1 MKDFDRRWK
10 LAAAAQREVDMA
22 EPEAAPYGFATRV
35 VAQWRSGSA
44 ELPLAVIWQR
54 LAWRILGGVATA
66 LALVVAVHVTLDTD
80 GDELAPDVAD
90 TIPELFW
97 LL

>member
-1 MKDFDRRWK
+1 MNEFDRRWK
-10 LAAAAQREVDMA
+10 LAATARREADA
-22 EPEAAPYGFATRV
+22 TEPQDAPFGFATRI
-35 VAQWRSGSA
+35 VAQWRSAKG

-54 LAWRILGGVATA
+54 LAWRVLGGVATA
-66 LALVVAVHVTLDTD
+66 LALVIAMHVTLDAD

>member
-1 MKDFDRRWK
+1 MNEFDRRWK
-10 LAAAAQREVDMA
+10 FAAAVGREANETQPGDV
-22 EPEAAPYGFATRV
+22 PFGFATRV
-35 VAQWRSGSA
+35 VAQWRSGGG

-54 LAWRILGGVATA
+54 LAWRVLGGVATA
-66 LALVVAVHVTLDTD
+66 LALVVAVHVTLDTE

>member
-1 MKDFDRRWK
+1 MNEFDRRWK
-10 LAAAAQREVDMA
+10 LAAAAQRGADATESEDV
-22 EPEAAPYGFATRV
+22 PFGFATRV
-35 VAQWRSGSA
+35 VAQWRSGGG

-54 LAWRILGGVATA
+54 LAWRVLGGVATA
-66 LALVVAVHVTLDTD
+66 LALVIAMHVTLDTD
-80 GDELAPDVAD
+80 GDALAPDVAD